1 MRSTILRET
10 INSGENEMARKSIE
24 EQISEIEAKINQI
37 KSDAKDKVKALEE
50 KLDKMLS
57 KKSKDIL
64 ELIKEAGLDKLS
76 PSEIKEKLSKL
87 KL

>member
-1 MRSTILRET
+1 
-10 INSGENEMARKSIE
+10 MARKSIE